1 MEAMTMESPK
11 SEVPNPKPDDS
22 KSQDRSLENF
32 GLRISSFSGPW
43 QTPGLAPY
51 YVICLVSMSVIWLV
65 LLRRALP
72 TSATLF
78 PILVGILGI
87 AARWRLAPVLLLA
100 TLAVCLKFESTY
112 DVHKAFHVSDLILC
126 TATLAYIVAQF
137 RLQGLLDHI
146 IPIDPRR
153 RQGSPRW
160 QVGMLSIRYQ
170 PKVVREARSPTLVNR
185 EEIGMLILGSA
196 LWAGLAQVCWN
207 LLPMDRGNPGFPQP
221 VWRAIVV
228 AWIIGAGL
236 YVVFGFLDYWSQRV
250 MTAEEAALFLQDI
263 LWKETRGEQRR
274 LNRWHAWARLRR
286 PRKNSE

>member
-1 MEAMTMESPK
+1 MEAMTMENPTSETKNPK
-11 SEVPNPKPDDS
+11 SEDS
-22 KSQDRSLENF
+22 QSQDRPFSNL
-32 GLRISSFSGPW
+32 GLRISDFPGPW

-51 YVICLVSMSVIWLV
+51 FVICLVSMSVIWLV

-112 DVHKAFHVSDLILC
+112 DVRKTFHVSDLILC

-137 RLQGLLDHI
+137 RLQSLTDHV
-146 IPIDPRR
+146 IPVDPRR
-153 RQGSPRW
+153 RQGPPRW
-160 QVGMLSIRYQ
+160 QVGFLTIRHQ
-170 PKVVREARSPTLVNR
+170 PRVVREARSPTLVNR

-207 LLPMDRGNPGFPQP
+207 LLPVDHPYLDFPSP
-221 VWRAIVV
+221 VWRAVVV

-236 YVVFGFLDYWSQRV
+236 YVVFGLLDYWSQRS
-250 MTAEEAALFLQDI
+250 MSREEAAVFLQDV

-274 LNRWHAWARLRR
+274 LNRWHVWARLRG
-286 PRKNSE
+286 S